1 MTATIQDRVH
11 AQVQT
16 GIDNR
21 LTNPTTS
28 LAPEL
33 PVSNGTAR
41 TRAARRMLGIDRDRT
56 SVEDD
61 ARAAYTPTGP
71 PLTVLEAGIRSLRHE
86 YGVPA

>member
-1 MTATIQDRVH
+1 MTTAIQDRVN
-11 AQVQT
+11 AQVQA
-16 GIDNR
+16 GIDAR
-21 LTNPTTS
+21 LANPTTS

-33 PVSNGTAR
+33 PPSNGAAR

-56 SVEDD
+56 SVEDA

-71 PLTVLEAGIRSLRHE
+71 PLTALEAGIRSLRHE